1 MRRFKYIL
9 LLVLE
14 FFNGKSDAFVI
25 VASTVMVLTIGLID
39 YITILDISLSLIYLI
54 PIILLSWD
62 TRKNAAVFLS
72 FFSVIVSLASDIMA
86 GKSYSSY
93 NLPIEFWNSIS
104 KLFFYFIVSYAFISL
119 KEAFNKEKNLA
130 RTDSL
135 TGIAN
140 QRYFFEIARI
150 EVYKARR
157 YRRYISI
164 AYIDVDNFKHVN
176 DTYGHAEGNNLVV
189 LIAGTM
195 KNNIRTSDRVAR
207 LGGDE
212 FAILLPETD
221 DKQAKSVIE
230 KLQKAL
236 MDVMHKEKWPITF
249 SIGVVTYFSP
259 KTTIVDMIKKADKLM
274 YTVKN
279 SGKNKVRFRKYP

>member
-9 LLVLE
+9 LLALE
-14 FFNGKSDAFVI
+14 FFNGKSDGFVI
-25 VASTVMVLTIGLID
+25 MISSAMVLIIGLID
-39 YITILDISLSLIYLI
+39 YQTSLDISLSLIYLL
-54 PIILLSWD
+54 PIILLAWD
-62 TRKNAAVFLS
+62 TRKKATVFLS
-72 FFSVIVSLASDIMA
+72 FFSVLVSLVSDVMA
-86 GKSYSSY
+86 GRSYSDY
-93 NLPIEFWNSIS
+93 NLAVELWNSIS
-104 KLFFYFIVSYAFISL
+104 KLFFYFIVSYAFIAL

-150 EVYKARR
+150 EVYQARR
-157 YRRYISI
+157 YKRHISI

-176 DTYGHAEGNNLVV
+176 DTYGHAEGNNLVI
-189 LIAGTM
+189 LIASTM
-195 KNNIRTSDRVAR
+195 KKNIRTSDRVAR

-212 FAILLPETD
+212 FAVLLPETD
-221 DKQAKSVIE
+221 EKQARAVIE

-236 MDVMHKEKWPITF
+236 MEVMRQEKWPITF

-259 KTTIVDMIKKADKLM
+259 KVTIVDMIKKADKLM

-279 SGKNKVRFRKYP
+279 SGKNKVKFKNYS